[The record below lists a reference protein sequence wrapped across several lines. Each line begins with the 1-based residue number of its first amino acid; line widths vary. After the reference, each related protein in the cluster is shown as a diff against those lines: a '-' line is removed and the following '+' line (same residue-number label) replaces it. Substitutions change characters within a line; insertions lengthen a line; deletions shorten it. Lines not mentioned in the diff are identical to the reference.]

1 MMLLLENM
9 KLAFS
14 AIRINKM
21 RSFLT
26 MLGIIIGIA
35 AVISIV
41 SIGDTMR
48 GVIADQFAGIGVGRV
63 EVYMQSDDDTY
74 DDSDLFS
81 KDDIDKIRDTFGSD
95 IEYISGASS
104 QNAVLIRSRT
114 SVNVEFNPVREG
126 YTNVQHVDIVQ
137 GRMIDGQDN
146 DGEKNNVV
154 LDEKTAL
161 KLFKTTNAVGKTIKV
176 SYNSGNGDEVSQFNV
191 VGIFRNTQTPLE
203 KLMSRSGTEEA
214 YIPES
219 LVFNSDSTVF
229 SLDMFVSPNANAQQ
243 FEKKFTGY
251 IARLKNKDKSNVV
264 YYSAK
269 DEMKSIDSIMKG
281 LSAAVG
287 AIAAISLLVGGIGIM
302 NIMLVSVTE
311 RTREIGIRKALGA
324 RTIDILVQFLTESA
338 LISAAG
344 GIIGTSIGVGGV
356 MIGGAALG
364 VRVIVNPITVIVA
377 VCFSA
382 AVGIFFGMFPARKA
396 AKADPITALRYE

>member
-1 MMLLLENM
+1 MMLLWENM

-48 GVIADQFAGIGVGRV
+48 GVIADQFAGIGVNRV
-63 EVYMQSDDDTY
+63 DVYLQSDDDTY

-81 KDDIDKIRDTFGSD
+81 GDDIDKIRDTFGSN
-95 IEYISGASS
+95 IEYLSGASN
-104 QNAVLIRSRT
+104 QKAVLIRNRT
-114 SVNVEFNPVREG
+114 SENVIFNPVREG
-126 YTNVQHVDIVQ
+126 YTKVQPVDVVQ
-137 GRMIDGQDN
+137 GRMIDGKDN
-146 DGEKNNVV
+146 DGEKKNVV
-154 LDEKTAL
+154 LEEKTAM
-161 KLFKTTNAVGKTIKV
+161 KLFKTTNIVGKKVKV
-176 SYNSGNGDEVSQFNV
+176 SYDSSSGSEVSEFNI
-191 VGIFRNTQTPLE
+191 VGVYRNSQTPLGKLLSGGSTE
-203 KLMSRSGTEEA
+203 KA

-219 LVFNSDSTVF
+219 LVFNSDSEAF
-229 SLDMFVSPNANAQQ
+229 DLDMFVSPDANAQQ
-243 FEKKFTGY
+243 FEKIFTGY
-251 IARLKNKDKSNVV
+251 VARLKNKNISNVV
-264 YYSAK
+264 YYTAK
-269 DEMKSIDSIMKG
+269 SDMQSIDSIMSK

-338 LISAAG
+338 IISAAG
-344 GIIGTSIGVGGV
+344 GVIGTSIGVGVV
-356 MIGGAALG
+356 MIGGAVFG
-364 VRVIVNPITVIVA
+364 IRVIVNPITVIVA